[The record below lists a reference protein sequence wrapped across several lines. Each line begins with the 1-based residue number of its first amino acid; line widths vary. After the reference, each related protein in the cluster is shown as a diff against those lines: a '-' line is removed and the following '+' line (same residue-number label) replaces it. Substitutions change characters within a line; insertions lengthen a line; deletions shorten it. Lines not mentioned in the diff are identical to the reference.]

1 MNETGQTFSESDCC
15 NGLGGGAYTVNNG
28 SCVLC
33 PQSKSV
39 KVTGY

>member
-15 NGLGGGAYTVNNG
+15 NGLGGSAYTVNNG